1 MIRKASIWL
10 GLSAMLIPGFA
21 QANGEII
28 GMVQG
33 NGGRVENA
41 VVSLVD
47 VAGSF
52 SGAGRT
58 AEMGQKGKEFV
69 PSVLAVLKGT
79 TVKFTNSDPFFHNV
93 FSSSRVKEFNV
104 SQEKVGDTSQITF
117 DKPGIVPIRCH
128 IHANMKAYIVV
139 LPNPY
144 FAVTNGNGL
153 FRISDVPAGTYTIK
167 AWSAKGEPVT
177 QTVQVPA
184 SGEAKVIFK
193 LA

>member
-1 MIRKASIWL
+1 MFRKASSL
-10 GLSAMLIPGFA
+10 LVLTALTLPGLAK
-21 QANGEII
+21 ANGEII

-33 NGGRVENA
+33 GGGRVADA

-47 VAGSF
+47 VQGSF

-58 AEMGQKGKEFV
+58 AEMGQKDKQFV
-69 PSVLAVLKGT
+69 PSVLAILKGT

-93 FSSSRVKEFNV
+93 FSASKVKEFNV
-104 SQEKVGDTSQITF
+104 SQEKVGDASQITF

-153 FRISDVPAGTYTIK
+153 FRISDVPAGNYTIK
-167 AWSAKGEPVT
+167 AWTSRGQVTT

-193 LA
+193 L